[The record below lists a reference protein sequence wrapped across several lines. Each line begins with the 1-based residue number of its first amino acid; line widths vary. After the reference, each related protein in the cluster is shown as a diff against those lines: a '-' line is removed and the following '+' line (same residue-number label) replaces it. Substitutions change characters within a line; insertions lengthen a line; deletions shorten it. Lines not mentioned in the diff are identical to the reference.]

1 MTTTRLDPIVVDL
14 ERDQDVVLRVDGHIV
29 AVLVADAYNHL
40 TMPPAWCARALRV
53 PCLRDGSP
61 YGTIQRARISSGSS
75 VLVATHRAG
84 DLDAILERM
93 EQVR

>member
-14 ERDQDVVLRVDGHIV
+14 ERDQDVVLRVDGHVV
-29 AVLVADAYNHL
+29 AVLVAGGYNAIHK
-40 TMPPAWCARALRV
+40 TMPPEWCARPLRV
-53 PCLRDGSP
+53 DDGSP

-75 VLVATHRAG
+75 VLVSASRAG
-84 DLDAILERM
+84 DLAEILKRM

>member
-14 ERDQDVVLRVDGHIV
+14 ERDQDVVLRVDGQVV

-53 PCLRDGSP
+53 PDGSP
-61 YGTIQRARISSGSS
+61 YGTIQRTRISSGSS
-75 VLVATHRAG
+75 VLVHQDDAG
-84 DLDAILERM
+84 DLDAILQRM

>member
-14 ERDQDVVLRVDGHIV
+14 ERDQDVVLRVDGQVV

-53 PCLRDGSP
+53 PDGSP
-61 YGTIQRARISSGSS
+61 YGTIQRTRISSASS
-75 VLVATHRAG
+75 VLVHQDDAG

>member
-14 ERDQDVVLRVDGHIV
+14 ERDQDVVLRVGGEVV

-53 PCLRDGSP
+53 PDGSP

-75 VLVATHRAG
+75 VLLVHQDDAG

>member
-14 ERDQDVVLRVDGHIV
+14 DRDQDVVLRVDGEII
-29 AVLVADAYNHL
+29 AVLVAGRYGYHG
-40 TMPPAWCARALRV
+40 TTPPDWCARALRV
-53 PCLRDGSP
+53 PDGSP

-75 VLVATHRAG
+75 VLVHQDDAG